1 MSVISSRDMMAA
13 TASSRPGS
21 RASEMRPIFLL
32 ERCLAIRFE
41 RIPTVL
47 AAATTTA
54 PSSVVSTKNNNKSSA
69 DSRPGSSLSQQFS
82 TWLPWQ
88 RHHQQSNNKQ
98 PEAPA
103 PPPPPPT
110 TDNSPSPSAW
120 LYDGGFLLYQVN
132 KKKEFHLF
140 CFCLFHI
147 CMI

>member
-54 PSSVVSTKNNNKSSA
+54 PSSVVSTKNNKSSA

-110 TDNSPSPSAW
+110 KDNSPSPSAW